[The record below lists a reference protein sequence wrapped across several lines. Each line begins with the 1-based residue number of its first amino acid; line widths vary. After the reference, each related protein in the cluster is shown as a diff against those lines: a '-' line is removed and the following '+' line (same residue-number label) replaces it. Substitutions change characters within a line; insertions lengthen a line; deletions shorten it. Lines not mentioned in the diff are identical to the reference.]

1 MIAYT
6 SKALDFGAQDFKTF
20 QKLHKE
26 LNKLEDTF
34 TSSITDLYTQLEKN
48 GALYHV
54 SITKDNDKGY
64 TYINDIQELKEG
76 DIICQ

>member
-1 MIAYT
+1 M
-6 SKALDFGAQDFKTF
+6 DFPTISQIIRR
-20 QKLHKE
+20 
-26 LNKLEDTF
+26 N
-34 TSSITDLYTQLEKN
+34 ITLYLISVVKN